1 MVESRQNFTTLFVQ
15 NFMKNKIQPLLEQQN
30 NLKHVRI
37 RHPENQEVV
46 SQRVEGM
53 SQPPLAAQTQQQD
66 GAQRVFKFLSNI
78 DIKAIDRSVDY
89 AELLQLM

>member
-1 MVESRQNFTTLFVQ
+1 MIHRT
-15 NFMKNKIQPLLEQQN
+15 QPLLEQQI

-37 RHPENQEVV
+37 RHPDNQEVV

-53 SQPPLAAQTQQQD
+53 SQPQLAAQTQQQE